1 MAEKAVGK
9 KVIRVVRG
17 DITDLPVEAFV
28 YDITADCKLSS
39 GYGGAIISRG
49 GKVIQDELAKV
60 GTLPTGEATVT
71 GGGSLKAKHI
81 IHVNGPKF
89 HEPDTK
95 GKLARA
101 VQSALRHADS
111 KGLTTLAF
119 PPIGTGLYQV
129 PLDLSAKVIV
139 ETVTEHLK
147 NSTTLEEVL
156 LVGLDAREVKPFEAA
171 VNGGN

>member
-1 MAEKAVGK
+1 MAERKVGN

-17 DITDLPVEAFV
+17 DITDMPVEAFV

-39 GYGGAIISRG
+39 GYGGAISSRA
-49 GKVIQDELAKV
+49 GKVVQDELGKV
-60 GTLPTGEATVT
+60 GTLPTGAAAVT
-71 GGGSLKAKHI
+71 SGGNLKAKHI

-101 VQSALRHADS
+101 VESALRMADE
-111 KGLTTLAF
+111 KGITAVAF

-129 PLDLSAKVIV
+129 PLDVSAQVIV
-139 ETVTEHLK
+139 DTVSEHLK
-147 NSTTLEEVL
+147 NSTSVEEVL
-156 LVGLDAREVKPFEAA
+156 LVALDAREYKPFEAA
-171 VNGGN
+171 VKGGN